1 MERLDVRISHF
12 QQTAQ
17 DGVVS
22 QKARVARH
30 VEKGLEC
37 KPAAGVIDQ
46 HAALIRGMDAHS
58 GNRFITLPIQDTS
71 EASHAIAYIREL
83 KLASCTWKGGRSS
96 EWHLSLSP

>member
-37 KPAAGVIDQ
+37 
-46 HAALIRGMDAHS
+46 M
-58 GNRFITLPIQDTS
+58 
-71 EASHAIAYIREL
+71 
-83 KLASCTWKGGRSS
+83 
-96 EWHLSLSP
+96 